1 MRCFINGNG
10 IVISDSNYYDNFQ
23 NTFAFEDG
31 GGVLMQLRSGSYI
44 LFLLIDIYQNLLQT
58 LIC

>member
-31 GGVLMQLRSGSYI
+31 GGVLLQLRSGSYI
-44 LFLLIDIYQNLLQT
+44 LLIDIYQNLLQT
-58 LIC
+58 LIF